1 MPEPVVVDDT
11 DTAKYLPFL
20 LEIRRR
26 LFFTVSIFAVACVI
40 GFIFYEK
47 IIKFVLNVFHL
58 DGVNIVFT
66 SPFQFINLAIQSS
79 LIVGFIIVFPIIVY
93 QLIAFI
99 RPALSQREFKNILFL
114 FPLSLILFI
123 TGFSYGIIIM
133 RYTVA
138 IFYEK
143 SVQLDI
149 GNLLDVSAFISQT
162 LMTSILLGVAFQFPI
177 IITFLLR
184 TKMVNR
190 NFFAKKR
197 IFFYAASLI
206 FATFLPPTDILSLVF
221 LFAPLIALFE
231 ATLLF
236 NRLFKHK

>member
-1 MPEPVVVDDT
+1 MPEKTVVDDT
-11 DTAKYLPFL
+11 DTAKYLPYL
-20 LEIRRR
+20 YEIRRR
-26 LFFTVSIFAVACVI
+26 LFFTASIFVVASVI

-47 IIKFVLNVFHL
+47 IIKFVLGVFQL

-79 LIVGFIIVFPIIVY
+79 LIVGLIVVFPMVVY

-99 RPALSQREFKNILFL
+99 RPALSQKEFRNILVL
-114 FPLSLILFI
+114 FPLSLALFL
-123 TGFSYGIIIM
+123 TGFSYGVIIM

-162 LMTSILLGVAFQFPI
+162 LMTAILLGIAFQFPI

-197 IFFYAASLI
+197 IIFYASSLL

-231 ATLLF
+231 ITLIF
-236 NRLFKHK
+236 NRLYRHR